1 MKNRLAKIAFGILFA
16 ATAVGG
22 VGKATAGESD
32 TGTYG
37 APFVNF
43 PVGAKLTASTDIV
56 AAMDPDASL
65 LFSNPAFLT
74 GVSSYQVFF
83 STSNWLDDL
92 RLTSIST
99 AIPVG
104 RGLVLSLGSGFLY
117 SGGLQGYDD
126 ALNVVEEESYYDVSL
141 IGGVSKQ
148 IGAGLSVGLSGTYL
162 RQHLL
167 PDDGDG
173 YALTAGASFQRGK
186 YIAHAVA
193 RNLAGK
199 VSFQDAEYDVD
210 REEIVGL
217 GRIFDAGWG
226 SLHAGVQMVWSTSAP
241 ARLEMGANYRFHTMF
256 SVRTALKDVSGEQS
270 DLMGLDAGF
279 GVRYQKVAFEYAFTP
294 REYFSGT
301 HTFSLC
307 FTPGDGGTPS
317 YGSNEI
323 SVSAAPPTPAA
334 TSPTPTSTPP
344 ARVVSKPL
352 PATPQTKPVAAA
364 APAVKPAVRYVV
376 LAGTHGWESSAR
388 AEARSLE
395 LVGIPAAVET
405 IGGTYRVVIGV
416 FDTRAAAMSAIRKHD
431 KSGLK
436 FRLVEES
443 RK

>member
-1 MKNRLAKIAFGILFA
+1 MKNRMAKIAFGFLFA

-22 VGKATAGESD
+22 VGKATASESSA
-32 TGTYG
+32 GTYG

-43 PVGAKLTASTDIV
+43 PVGAKLTASTDVV

-65 LFSNPAFLT
+65 LFSNPALLT
-74 GVSSYQVFF
+74 GISSYQVFF

-104 RGLVLSLGSGFLY
+104 RGLVLSLGSSFLY

-141 IGGVSKQ
+141 IGAVSKQ
-148 IGAGLSVGLSGTYL
+148 IGAGFSLGLSGTYL
-162 RQHLL
+162 RQHVL

-173 YALTAGASFQRGK
+173 YALTAGASFQRGN
-186 YIAHAVA
+186 YTAHAVA
-193 RNLAGK
+193 RNLAGG
-199 VSFQDAEYDVD
+199 VSFQDVSYDVD
-210 REEIVGL
+210 REEIIGL

-241 ARLEMGANYRFHTMF
+241 ARLEMGANYLFHSMF
-256 SVRTALKDVSGEQS
+256 SIRTALKDVSGEQS
-270 DLMGLDAGF
+270 DLLGLDAGF
-279 GVRYQKVAFEYAFTP
+279 GVRYHKVAFEYAFTP
-294 REYFSGT
+294 RQYFSGT

-307 FTPGDGGTPS
+307 FTPGAGGSPS
-317 YGSNEI
+317 YDSNQI
-323 SVSAAPPTPAA
+323 SASTSPPAPAA
-334 TSPTPTSTPP
+334 EPS
-344 ARVVSKPL
+344 ARVVPKPL
-352 PATPQTKPVAAA
+352 PATPRAKTQAVAPPAQ
-364 APAVKPAVRYVV
+364 PAVKYVV

-395 LVGIPAAVET
+395 LVGIPSAIET
-405 IGGTYRVVIGV
+405 IDGTYRVVIGV
-416 FDTRAAAMSAIRKHD
+416 FDTRADAMSAIRKHD
-431 KSGLK
+431 KAGLK
-436 FRLVEES
+436 FRLVEEH